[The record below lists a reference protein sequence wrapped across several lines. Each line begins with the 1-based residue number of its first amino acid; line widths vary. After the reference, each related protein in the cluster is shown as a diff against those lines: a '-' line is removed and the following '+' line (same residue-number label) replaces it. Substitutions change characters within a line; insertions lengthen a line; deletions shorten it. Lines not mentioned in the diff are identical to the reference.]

1 MTASWACNYL
11 QNAAATTYKKFL
23 QFYAKRSCKK
33 HMYSLVFLQNTLSLD
48 ISIFLYQ
55 NSFNQNKSAI
65 PLKNHICWNLHSFKL
80 RCNIGNNQVIGMFIS
95 CIVLY
100 RYFTRSFPSVF
111 SFLIYY
117 YFNHNFS
124 LPRSLSPVPFH
135 SFSSN
140 VFLLVFAILA
150 AT

>member
-1 MTASWACNYL
+1 
-11 QNAAATTYKKFL
+11 
-23 QFYAKRSCKK
+23 
-33 HMYSLVFLQNTLSLD
+33 MYSLVFVQNTLSLD